1 MYLLKKLFQ
10 LRDKAGASS
19 AEAEKPFL
27 DHLEDLR
34 VVVTRVVLTLIISTV
49 ICFVYRDTLMTVLRR
64 PVDRVWLQ
72 TQQDR
77 MPNGE
82 NKILSD
88 DWDAAKKLADTIGHR
103 PEETR
108 RAFFAALNN
117 PVQERLAGLVDDYR
131 AAMLVPEERRN
142 DYIETIGNT
151 SDQLTAADIALLKE
165 LIEEGRRPDASAN
178 HTGDPREMS
187 TLTPT
192 EGFMLSMKLAF
203 FAGVVISF
211 PLLLYFILLF
221 ILPGLKKEEK
231 RVLWPALFV
240 AFGLFIGGVLFAYF
254 MVLPQTLKFFYEFS
268 SDMGISND
276 WRIGFYISF
285 ATQFTLLFGLAFELP
300 VVVMAIVKLGLLRYE
315 TMKSTRAYAVLA
327 ITIAAAIITP
337 TPDAVTLLLMALPMY
352 LLYEACI
359 WMAWGLAR
367 RERRAE
373 EEEER
378 QRMQRLLD
386 GRANPPTSGENPD
399 EPGEDDAQSD
409 PPPTDD
415 RDPHDDEAHGYAVDH
430 PEYDETL
437 WNNED
442 DLDDPALD
450 AHGNYGLSEIA
461 DEGADE
467 GADQVNEVAEVN
479 EPGIATAPEAEAPVA
494 EAPVAEAP
502 EDDDQPAQPT
512 P

>member
-10 LRDKAGASS
+10 LRDKAGAST
-19 AEAEKPFL
+19 ADEEKPFL

-34 VVVTRVVLTLIISTV
+34 IVVTRVVITLTIATV
-49 ICFVYRDTLMTVLRR
+49 ICFVYRDTLMMVLRR

-77 MPNGE
+77 MPDGDD
-82 NKILSD
+82 KIVSD
-88 DWDAAKKLADTIGHR
+88 DWDAAKKLADTMGHR

-108 RAFFAALNN
+108 RAFYAALNN
-117 PVQERLAGLVDDYR
+117 PVQERLARLVDDYR
-131 AAMLVPEERRN
+131 AAMLVPEERRIA
-142 DYIETIGNT
+142 YIDAVGKPP
-151 SDQLTAADIALLKE
+151 SQLTAADVALLKK
-165 LIEEGRRPDASAN
+165 LIEEGHRPDASAN

-231 RVLWPALFV
+231 RVLWPSLFV

-254 MVLPQTLKFFYEFS
+254 LILPQTLKFFYEFS
-268 SDMGISND
+268 SEMGISND

-315 TMKSTRAYAVLA
+315 TMRSTRAYAVLA

-337 TPDAVTLLLMALPMY
+337 TPDAVTLLLMAAPMY
-352 LLYEACI
+352 ILYEACI
-359 WMAWGLAR
+359 WLAWGMAR

-373 EEEER
+373 DEEER

-386 GRANPPTSGENPD
+386 ARPIPGDD
-399 EPGEDDAQSD
+399 EPGDDEPPGGPSPSD
-409 PPPTDD
+409 E
-415 RDPHDDEAHGYAVDH
+415 RDPDDDAHGYAVDH
-430 PEYDETL
+430 PEYDEAL
-437 WNNED
+437 WEEALAN
-442 DLDDPALD
+442 DDPVLD
-450 AHGNYGLSEIA
+450 EHGNFGIREHD

-467 GADQVNEVAEVN
+467 AN
-479 EPGIATAPEAEAPVA
+479 EPGITTAPEAEAS
-494 EAPVAEAP
+494 
-502 EDDDQPAQPT
+502 EDDKPAQPA

>member
-19 AEAEKPFL
+19 ADAEKPFL

-34 VVVTRVVLTLIISTV
+34 IVVTRVVLTLLLATV
-49 ICFVYRDTLMTVLRR
+49 VCFVYRDTLMMVLRR
-64 PVDRVWLQ
+64 PVDRVWLEA
-72 TQQDR
+72 QQDR
-77 MPNGE
+77 MPDGE
-82 NKILSD
+82 NKISSD

-103 PEETR
+103 SEESR
-108 RAFFAALNN
+108 RAFFAALDN
-117 PVQERLAGLVDDYR
+117 PVQERLAKLVDEYR
-131 AAMLVPEERRN
+131 AAMLVPEERRIA
-142 DYIETIGNT
+142 YVE
-151 SDQLTAADIALLKE
+151 TAAKTSGELSAADVALLKE
-165 LIEEGRRPDASAN
+165 LIEEGHRPDASAN
-178 HTGDPREMS
+178 KSGDPREMS

-211 PLLLYFILLF
+211 PLLLYFILVF
-221 ILPGLKKEEK
+221 ILPGLKNEEK
-231 RVLWPALFV
+231 RVLWPALIV

-254 MVLPQTLKFFYEFS
+254 LILPQTLKFFYEFS
-268 SDMGISND
+268 SEMGISND

-315 TMKSTRAYAVLA
+315 TMRTTRAYAMLA
-327 ITIAAAIITP
+327 IAIAAAIITP

-359 WMAWGLAR
+359 WMAWWLSR

-386 GRANPPTSGENPD
+386 GRANLASSDDEDPNGSGNDQAP
-399 EPGEDDAQSD
+399 SN
-409 PPPTDD
+409 D
-415 RDPHDDEAHGYAVDH
+415 RDLDDDDAHGYAVDH

-437 WNNED
+437 WNAAD
-442 DLDDPALD
+442 DLDAALVD
-450 AHGNYGLSEIA
+450 AHGNYGLSEDD

-467 GADQVNEVAEVN
+467 AN
-479 EPGIATAPEAEAPVA
+479 EPGIATAPEAEASA
-494 EAPVAEAP
+494 
-502 EDDDQPAQPT
+502 DDQPAQPA

>member
-10 LRDKAGASS
+10 LRDKAGASDD
-19 AEAEKPFL
+19 AEKPFL
-27 DHLEDLR
+27 AHLEDLR
-34 VVVTRVVLTLIISTV
+34 IVVTRVVITLTVATV
-49 ICFVYRDTLMTVLRR
+49 ICFVYRDTLMMVLRR

-72 TQQDR
+72 SQQDR
-77 MPNGE
+77 MPDGE
-82 NKILSD
+82 DKITSD
-88 DWDAAKKLADTIGHR
+88 DWGVAKKLADTVGHR
-103 PEETR
+103 PEETQ
-108 RAFFAALNN
+108 RAFYAALDN
-117 PVQERLAGLVDDYR
+117 PVQERLAHLVDDYR
-131 AAMLVPEERRN
+131 AAMLVPEERRGAFL
-142 DYIETIGNT
+142 DSVGKAPE
-151 SDQLTAADIALLKE
+151 SKLSAKDLALLKE
-165 LIEEGRRPDASAN
+165 LIDEGHRPDASAN
-178 HTGDPREMS
+178 QTGDPREMS

-254 MVLPQTLKFFYEFS
+254 LILPQTLKFFYEFS
-268 SDMGISND
+268 NEMGVSND

-315 TMKSTRAYAVLA
+315 TMRSTRAYAVLA
-327 ITIAAAIITP
+327 IIIAAAIITP

-352 LLYEACI
+352 FLYEACI
-359 WMAWGLAR
+359 WMAWWLSR

-373 EEEER
+373 DEEER

-386 GRANPPTSGENPD
+386 GRANPAAAGSGDDDENPD
-399 EPGEDDAQSD
+399 EPGDD
-409 PPPTDD
+409 PPSGPTDD
-415 RDPHDDEAHGYAVDH
+415 RDPDDDAHGYAVDH
-430 PEYDETL
+430 PEYDESH
-437 WNNED
+437 WND
-442 DLDDPALD
+442 MDDPVVD
-450 AHGNYGLSEIA
+450 EHGNFGISG
-461 DEGADE
+461 DDHEGADE
-467 GADQVNEVAEVN
+467 LH
-479 EPGIATAPEAEAPVA
+479 EPGLATAPEAD
-494 EAPVAEAP
+494 AP
-502 EDDDQPAQPT
+502 EDDKPAQPA